1 MDKRDIIGNLITRC
15 SHDLRFY
22 RASGTSIERE
32 EIKKTIH
39 DAIKRT
45 EEMISDFDASI
56 LSEED
61 IGDMEFELE
70 SRFSVS
76 IGSQTIIISDPGI
89 DRGWLNSITDPE
101 RTRFTRHKDYENFL
115 HSIGREYDVVDEN
128 TKIIDQILDLSGDPF
143 REGSWET
150 RGLVMGNV
158 QSGKTQNYIGLINKA
173 ADLGYEA
180 IIILGG
186 HMNELRN
193 QTQFRV
199 DEGFV
204 GLDTK
209 RTKAKIIGV
218 GVDRDFTKYGTHQF
232 TKGEND
238 FSKSVADRVGFD
250 LNGISF
256 PAVFVVKK
264 NTSILETLYK
274 WIKEKHMLS
283 PKDGRLLD
291 KPLLFI
297 DDEADY
303 ASVNTLSEQQAN
315 EERKVTKTNQL
326 IRDILGLFKRNTY
339 IGYTATPF
347 ANIFIDPENDN
358 DMLSHNLYPKDFMV
372 KVPTPLAY
380 LGQDFFFGDHFGDPD
395 YVSPLI
401 NINVTDHELKL
412 LPITGQKKNMAEDL
426 MHELPEDLKEAIRV
440 FFIATAIR
448 FFRGADKQHHTMIIN
463 ISHLADVQNKLRA
476 LTEPYINQIIE
487 GIDATKRQDPVR
499 ACEQFD
505 VRGLHE
511 TFEKIYPHLDEQWED
526 LFPQLEFVANKI
538 GLKAINSHPD
548 SQDNLDY
555 ETFSET
561 GVVAIVIGGIK
572 LSRGMTL
579 EGLSISYFARSS
591 KMYDTLMQMCRWFG
605 YRKGYDDL
613 CRVYLTSDTIDW
625 YSHIADA
632 IDELYEELHLMNRSN
647 KTPSDFGLKVR
658 DHPSSLIVTAKT
670 KMRSATASTHSVS
683 LWGQR
688 QRRFRWDSK
697 DEESFKRGFNVTERF
712 ITKLKDDETIENSHV
727 PNKGEIKIFKNVK
740 HSDVIKYIEDMN
752 MIEDEIGDKG
762 LISHIKEIRSL
773 IDKNFQVAF
782 RTLSKAPSDWFLNEM
797 REDGIDFEQ
806 EYEFAG
812 ERIIVPSR
820 TVEKIKNIYKAP
832 RTEMGQGGDESW
844 FLSPDEIARIKEET
858 MNRTGKQPDNK
869 HYLRS
874 FERDFPVLIIYPF
887 NLILMDP
894 YKQPATQRIK
904 GEYSLKSI
912 SNKPMFGYAISFPID
927 DPELL
932 NIDATDLRARVNE
945 TKKTYI
951 VGEIYRQMQMN
962 FGDMDYE
969 EDEEDAYE

>member
-1 MDKRDIIGNLITRC
+1 MDKRVIKENLIKLC
-15 SHDLRFY
+15 SKDLRFY
-22 RASGTSIERE
+22 KESGTSIERE
-32 EIKKTIH
+32 VILKTI
-39 DAIKRT
+39 DNAIKMA
-45 EEMISDFDASI
+45 EENVSNFDGST
-56 LSEED
+56 LSEGD
-61 IGDMEFELE
+61 IGDIEFELE

-76 IGSQTIIISDPGI
+76 IGAQTIIISDPGI

-101 RTRFTRHKDYENFL
+101 RTRFVRHKDYEEFL
-115 HSIGREYDVVDEN
+115 HSIGREYDVVSEN
-128 TKIIDQILDLSGDPF
+128 TKIIDQILDLSGDPH
-143 REGSWET
+143 RQGSWET

-173 ADLGYEA
+173 ADLGYQA

-193 QTQFRV
+193 QTQFRI

-204 GLDTK
+204 GQDTRK
-209 RTKAKIIGV
+209 RKATRIGV
-218 GVDRDFTKYGTHQF
+218 GVDRDFTKYGSHQF
-232 TKGEND
+232 TKGDND
-238 FSKSVADRVGFD
+238 FSRSVADRVAFD

-264 NTSILETLYK
+264 NTSILESLYS

-283 PKDGRLLD
+283 PEDGRLLD

-380 LGQDFFFGDHFGDPD
+380 HGQDFFFGDHSGVPGH
-395 YVSPLI
+395 VSPLI

-412 LPITGQKKNMAEDL
+412 LPITGQKKDMAEDL
-426 MHELPEDLKEAIRV
+426 MHELSIDLKEAIRV

-448 FFRGADKQHHTMIIN
+448 FFRGADKKHHTMIIN

-476 LTEPYINQIIE
+476 LTEPYINEIIA
-487 GIDATKRQDPVR
+487 GIRATERQDPVR
-499 ACEQFD
+499 ACKNLE
-505 VRGLHE
+505 VRDLHE
-511 TFEKIYPHLDEQWED
+511 TFEKIYPHLDEKWED
-526 LFPQLEFVANKI
+526 LFPQLQFVANKI

-555 ETFSET
+555 ETYSET
-561 GVVAIVIGGIK
+561 GLVAIVIGGIK

-579 EGLSISYFARSS
+579 EGLSVTYFARSS

-625 YSHIADA
+625 YSHIAEA
-632 IDELYEELHLMNRSN
+632 IDELYEELHVMNRSN

-688 QRRFRWDSK
+688 QRRFRWDAN

-712 ITKLKDDETIENSHV
+712 ITKLKDDESIENNHV
-727 PNKGEIKIFKNVK
+727 PNKDEIRIFKNVK

-752 MIEDEIGDKG
+752 MIEDEIGDQG
-762 LISHIKEIRSL
+762 LISHIKEIRKL
-773 IDKNFQVAF
+773 VDKNFQVAF
-782 RTLSKAPSDWFLNEM
+782 RTLSRPSSDWFLNEM
-797 REDGIDFEQ
+797 SEDGIEFKQ

-820 TVEKIKNIYKAP
+820 TVEKINNTYKAP

-844 FLSPDEIARIKEET
+844 FLSTDEIVRIKQEI

-874 FERDFPVLIIYPF
+874 IERDFPVLIIYPF

-894 YKQPATQRIK
+894 YKAATQRIK

-932 NIDATDLRARVNE
+932 NIDARELRAKVNE
-945 TKKTYI
+945 TKRVYM
-951 VGEIYRQMQMN
+951 VGDVYRQLQM
-962 FGDMDYE
+962 FGDIDYE

>member
-1 MDKRDIIGNLITRC
+1 MDKAIIIKHLTMLC
-15 SHDLRFY
+15 SNDLRVY
-22 RASGTSIERE
+22 TESGRSIVRE
-32 EIKKTIH
+32 LILSTIQ
-39 DAIKRT
+39 DSIKRA
-45 EEMISDFDASI
+45 EEMISDFDSSI
-56 LSEED
+56 LSEKD
-61 IGDMEFELE
+61 IGDIVCELE
-70 SRFSVS
+70 WRFNISLTNKS
-76 IGSQTIIISDPGI
+76 IIISDPGI

-101 RTRFTRHKDYENFL
+101 RTRFIRHKDYENFL
-115 HSIGREYDVVDEN
+115 FSIGREYDVVEEN
-128 TKIIDQILDLSGDPF
+128 TKIIDQILDLSGDPH

-173 ADLGYEA
+173 ADLGYQA

-193 QTQFRV
+193 QTQFRI

-204 GLDTK
+204 GQDTRK
-209 RTKAKIIGV
+209 RKATRIGV
-218 GVDRDFTKYGTHQF
+218 GVDRDFTKYGSHQF
-232 TKGEND
+232 TKGDND
-238 FSKSVADRVGFD
+238 FSRSVADRVAFD

-264 NTSILETLYK
+264 NTSILESLYS

-283 PKDGRLLD
+283 PEDGRLLD

-380 LGQDFFFGDHFGDPD
+380 HGQDFFFGDHSGVPGH
-395 YVSPLI
+395 VSPLI

-412 LPITGQKKNMAEDL
+412 LPITGQKKDMAEDL
-426 MHELPEDLKEAIRV
+426 MHELSIDLKEAIRV

-448 FFRGADKQHHTMIIN
+448 FFRGADKKHHTMIIN

-476 LTEPYINQIIE
+476 LTEPYINEIIA
-487 GIDATKRQDPVR
+487 GVRATERQDPIR
-499 ACEQFD
+499 ACKNLE
-505 VRGLHE
+505 VRDLHE

-526 LFPQLEFVANKI
+526 LFPQLQFVANKI

-555 ETFSET
+555 ETYSET
-561 GVVAIVIGGIK
+561 GLVAIVIGGIK

-579 EGLSISYFARSS
+579 EGLSVTYFARSS

-625 YSHIADA
+625 YSHIAEA
-632 IDELYEELHLMNRSN
+632 IDELYEELHVMNRSN

-688 QRRFRWDSK
+688 QRRFRWDAN

-712 ITKLKDDETIENSHV
+712 ITKLKDDESIENNHV
-727 PNKGEIKIFKNVK
+727 PNKDEIRIFKNVK

-752 MIEDEIGDKG
+752 MIEDEIGDQG
-762 LISHIKEIRSL
+762 LISHIKEIRKL
-773 IDKNFQVAF
+773 VDKNFQVAF
-782 RTLSKAPSDWFLNEM
+782 RTLSRPSSDWFLNEM
-797 REDGIDFEQ
+797 SEDGIEFKQ

-820 TVEKIKNIYKAP
+820 TVEKINNTYKAP

-844 FLSPDEIARIKEET
+844 FLSTDEIVRIKQEI

-874 FERDFPVLIIYPF
+874 IERDFPVLIIYPF

-894 YKQPATQRIK
+894 YKAATQRIK

-932 NIDATDLRARVNE
+932 NIDARELRAKVNE
-945 TKKTYI
+945 TKRVYM
-951 VGEIYRQMQMN
+951 VGDVYRQLQM
-962 FGDMDYE
+962 FGDIDYE

>member
-1 MDKRDIIGNLITRC
+1 
-15 SHDLRFY
+15 
-22 RASGTSIERE
+22 
-32 EIKKTIH
+32 
-39 DAIKRT
+39 
-45 EEMISDFDASI
+45 
-56 LSEED
+56 
-61 IGDMEFELE
+61 
-70 SRFSVS
+70 
-76 IGSQTIIISDPGI
+76 
-89 DRGWLNSITDPE
+89 
-101 RTRFTRHKDYENFL
+101 
-115 HSIGREYDVVDEN
+115 
-128 TKIIDQILDLSGDPF
+128 
-143 REGSWET
+143 
-150 RGLVMGNV
+150 
-158 QSGKTQNYIGLINKA
+158 
-173 ADLGYEA
+173 
-180 IIILGG
+180 
-186 HMNELRN
+186 
-193 QTQFRV
+193 
-199 DEGFV
+199 
-204 GLDTK
+204 
-209 RTKAKIIGV
+209 
-218 GVDRDFTKYGTHQF
+218 
-232 TKGEND
+232 
-238 FSKSVADRVGFD
+238 
-250 LNGISF
+250 
-256 PAVFVVKK
+256 
-264 NTSILETLYK
+264 
-274 WIKEKHMLS
+274 MLS
-283 PKDGRLLD
+283 PENKRLLD

-380 LGQDFFFGDHFGDPD
+380 HGQDFFFGDHSEVPGH
-395 YVSPLI
+395 VSPLI

-412 LPITGQKKNMAEDL
+412 LPITGQKKDMAEDL
-426 MHELPEDLKEAIRV
+426 MHELSIDLKEAIRV

-448 FFRGADKQHHTMIIN
+448 FFRGADKKHHTMIIN

-476 LTEPYINQIIE
+476 LTEPYINEIIA
-487 GIDATKRQDPVR
+487 GIRATERQDPVR
-499 ACEQFD
+499 ACKNLE
-505 VRGLHE
+505 VRDLHE
-511 TFEKIYPHLDEQWED
+511 TFEKIYPHLDEKWED
-526 LFPQLEFVANKI
+526 LFPQLQFVANKI

-555 ETFSET
+555 ETYSET
-561 GVVAIVIGGIK
+561 GLVAIVIGGIK

-579 EGLSISYFARSS
+579 EGLSVTYFARSS

-625 YSHIADA
+625 YSHIAEA
-632 IDELYEELHLMNRSN
+632 IDELYEELHVMNRSN

-658 DHPSSLIVTAKT
+658 DHPSSLIVTA
-670 KMRSATASTHSVS
+670 TASTHSVS

-688 QRRFRWDSK
+688 QRRFRWDAN
-697 DEESFKRGFNVTERF
+697 DEESFKRGFNITERF
-712 ITKLKDDETIENSHV
+712 ITKLKDDESIENNHV
-727 PNKGEIKIFKNVK
+727 PNKDEIRIFKNVK

-752 MIEDEIGDKG
+752 MIEDEIGDQG
-762 LISHIKEIRSL
+762 LISHIKEIRKL
-773 IDKNFQVAF
+773 VDKNFQVAF
-782 RTLSKAPSDWFLNEM
+782 RTLSRPSSDWFLNEM
-797 REDGIDFEQ
+797 SEDGIEFKQ

-820 TVEKIKNIYKAP
+820 TVEKINNTYKAP

-844 FLSPDEIARIKEET
+844 FLSTDEIVRIKQEI

-874 FERDFPVLIIYPF
+874 IERDFPVLIIYPF

-894 YKQPATQRIK
+894 YKAATQRIK

-932 NIDATDLRARVNE
+932 NIDARELRAKVNE
-945 TKKTYI
+945 TKRVYM
-951 VGEIYRQMQMN
+951 VGDVYRQLQM
-962 FGDMDYE
+962 FGDIDYE